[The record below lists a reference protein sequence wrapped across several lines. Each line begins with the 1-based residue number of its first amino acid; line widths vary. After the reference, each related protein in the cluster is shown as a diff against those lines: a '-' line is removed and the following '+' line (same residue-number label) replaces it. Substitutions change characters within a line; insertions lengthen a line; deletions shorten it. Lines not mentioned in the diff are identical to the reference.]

1 MDKKVSIIIPCF
13 NVADYLEKSWKSLLD
28 QTIGM
33 ESLECIFVNDASTDD
48 GATLAKLKEIESVKP
63 DSCIVIDLIENMG
76 PGGARNVGLNYVS
89 GKYLMFFDA
98 DDELRED
105 TCELLYELAEE
116 NASDIIQFNHL
127 FISNDQSRSS
137 QSSRENKN
145 YVIDTK
151 EDRIPFLNATLVT
164 YGCTNKF
171 YRTGLIKEV
180 NPHFPL
186 KVRYEEPL
194 FVYPLFLYA
203 KRVYLLNE
211 DLYKYR
217 FRSGS
222 TVTSSLGK
230 NLLDHPNVQL
240 MLLEEVMQRKE
251 VYAEYKDIFE
261 IYFLWSFYCETISY
275 SYEYN
280 SRIPYEY
287 FMGMQKICND
297 VFPDWNRNKYLSM
310 VPKGG
315 IEILKTL
322 NASFESQDVL
332 DSTIIRIG
340 GLI

>member
-1 MDKKVSIIIPCF
+1 MEKKVSIIIPCF
-13 NVADYLEKSWKSLLD
+13 NVADYLDKCWESLQK

-33 ESLECIFVNDASTDD
+33 DSLECIFINDASTDK
-48 GATLAKLKEIESVKP
+48 GATAKKLKTIESMEP
-63 DSCIVIDLIENMG
+63 DSCIVVDLSENMG
-76 PGGARNVGLNYVS
+76 PGGARNVGLEYAS
-89 GKYLMFFDA
+89 GKYLQFFDA

-105 TCELLYELAEE
+105 TCQLLFDLAEC
-116 NASDIIQFNHL
+116 NNSDIIQFNHL
-127 FISNDQSRSS
+127 YISNDQSRSS
-137 QSSRENKN
+137 QSSKTNKN
-145 YVIDTK
+145 YVIDKK

-171 YRTGLIKEV
+171 YKAALIKEV
-180 NPHFPL
+180 GANFPT

-211 DLYKYR
+211 DLYEYR

-240 MLLEEVMQRKE
+240 MLLEECMQRKE
-251 VYAEYKDIFE
+251 VYNEYKDIIE
-261 IYFLWSFYCETISY
+261 IYFLWTFYCETISY

-287 FMGMQKICND
+287 FAGMQKICRD
-297 VFPDWNRNKYLSM
+297 IFPDWKQSKYISM
-310 VPKGG
+310 IPKGG
-315 IEILKTL
+315 IEILETIDT
-322 NASFESQDVL
+322 SFESQDML
-332 DSTIIRIG
+332 DSTIVRIG
-340 GLI
+340 RLI